1 MIKFIIK
8 LSMQSIKENIKCVIT
23 FKLSLESSRVVQ
35 LVDWM
40 RLRAVLQLSASMDG
54 ASSCWFLLFVH
65 PSHQSSHLACQNV
78 TTDGD
83 VVEFERSGRRSPLL
97 TSL

>member
-1 MIKFIIK
+1 
-8 LSMQSIKENIKCVIT
+8 
-23 FKLSLESSRVVQ
+23 
-35 LVDWM
+35 M
-40 RLRAVLQLSASMDG
+40 RPRAVLQFSASLDG
-54 ASSCWFLLFVH
+54 ASSCLFRLFVH
-65 PSHQSSHLACQNV
+65 PSHQFSHLAYQNA